1 MKLKLFDI
9 KDKPSIDFIYDYQDK
24 IKNHEDILSIE
35 PAHIHIEIFHE
46 KDIIRFVIKVKV
58 HMELECAKTLKPV
71 NYHMEFEDEIIF
83 GSSLDADFPLEDPID
98 ISDIIFGYILSLKP
112 YTIYHPDAHD
122 VKFEKEKS
130 PHPAFADL
138 DKIMKK

>member
-9 KDKPSIDFIYDYQDK
+9 KDKTSIDLIIDYQDK
-24 IKNHEDILSIE
+24 IQAHDDILSIE
-35 PAHIHIEIFHE
+35 PAHIHI
-46 KDIIRFVIKVKV
+46 DILFEHQMLTLDV
-58 HMELECAKTLKPV
+58 HVTCLMELACAKTLKPV
-71 NYHMEFEDEIIF
+71 SYQMDFSDQIIF
-83 GSSLDADFPLEDPID
+83 GDSLEADFPLEDPIL
-98 ISDIIFGYILSLKP
+98 ISDIIFGYILSEKP

-122 VKFEKEKS
+122 MKFKKEKS